1 MNSLIT
7 QMFWVRKRNRSHR
20 RLFNVPQRRF
30 CDSDRKHAN
39 SENLCPLPLNVCIF
53 INELS

>member
-30 CDSDRKHAN
+30 CDRKHAN